1 MINSQLTLRFYYE
14 VLLTITIVIMGY
26 RKQGFRLNKGASG
39 FEEKL
44 DYQDLKNAYRL
55 LNRNKVTMFPGFCT
69 INKRAKLT

>member
-1 MINSQLTLRFYYE
+1 
-14 VLLTITIVIMGY
+14 MGY

-55 LNRNKVTMFPGFCT
+55 LNRNKVTIFPGFCT